1 LSSFKAYALQFESKP
16 CSFNLNY
23 STLLSL
29 LNFVEKGSLVVVPE
43 VAATGFCYSNL
54 KEAVSFSEKVF
65 GELLDFSKGLS
76 LTVVLT
82 GFELIN
88 GKLFNSVKV
97 FDRGRELLSRGK
109 VKLFRPGGEEEF
121 FERGDL
127 RSLKVVE
134 TSLGVV
140 IAPLICFELRF
151 SEVLTSLKEQ
161 GGELFTVSA
170 QWGRARKEHWECL
183 IRSRAIEYQRFF
195 VGANGSGKEMAGSSM
210 IVDPWGRVISYG
222 GDALGI
228 VEGKISPSVI
238 AQVEAKL
245 PLNS

>member
-1 LSSFKAYALQFESKP
+1 MKAFKAYALQFESKP
-16 CSFNLNY
+16 CSFSTNY

-29 LNFVEKGSLVVVPE
+29 LNFVEENSLVVIPE
-43 VAATGFCYSNL
+43 VAATGFCYSSL

-65 GELLDFSKGLS
+65 KELLDFSKALS

-82 GFELIN
+82 GLELVN

-121 FERGDL
+121 FERGNL
-127 RSLKVVE
+127 EEVKAVE

-151 SEVLTSLKEQ
+151 CEVLTALKEQ
-161 GGELFTVSA
+161 GGEVFTVSA

-183 IRSRAIEYQRFF
+183 IKSRAIEFQRFF
-195 VGANGSGKEMAGSSM
+195 VGANGNGREMAGGST
-210 IVDPWGRVISYG
+210 IVDPWGRVLAYG
-222 GDALGI
+222 GDALGVI
-228 VEGKISPSVI
+228 EGEISPSVI
-238 AQVEAKL
+238 VQVERKL